1 MNKTCL
7 KWLIFLC
14 FFCPSSAY
22 ADLFSLT
29 LSQNGK
35 TTIKE
40 YTSVLDIFDSYEDGQ
55 LGTILEGYN
64 TTDSAT
70 GILNFRGIRMEL
82 DYAANSVLTFKV
94 PTLGIDQTFGAPGG
108 TQELSFKAFKE
119 YLKANQNN
127 LLTKILKE
135 SVSNTPYD
143 SIAGNP
149 SSLMSQM
156 VDSSFVNPV
165 SSAMTAAL
173 ASQQTGGF
181 FVYFPSGGTH
191 KIKGSDGVERT
202 ATTFNMPLGY
212 TFKFDN
218 NWALGIDLPLSYI
231 DMDGSV
237 TYAAQFGANLLIPLY
252 KDKWYL
258 TAGARVGATASE
270 DSLSGGLLYM
280 GTVAS
285 NFSFNVGK
293 TTFTVSNMYGRIKDY
308 TLDVE
313 DYNIDYG
320 LDNNVFKNGLQVA
333 HPLTEKTKLSF
344 FFYDTRYTGSDLYID
359 AYDEV
364 GISISKYFEKKS
376 FFTGLDFT
384 AAYTFGDN
392 YKAYRVGFSLLF

>member
-119 YLKANQNN
+119 YLKANQND

-149 SSLMSQM
+149 SSLMSRWLT
-156 VDSSFVNPV
+156 V
-165 SSAMTAAL
+165 
-173 ASQQTGGF
+173 
-181 FVYFPSGGTH
+181 
-191 KIKGSDGVERT
+191 
-202 ATTFNMPLGY
+202 
-212 TFKFDN
+212 
-218 NWALGIDLPLSYI
+218 PLSI
-231 DMDGSV
+231 RC
-237 TYAAQFGANLLIPLY
+237 LLL
-252 KDKWYL
+252 
-258 TAGARVGATASE
+258 
-270 DSLSGGLLYM
+270 
-280 GTVAS
+280 
-285 NFSFNVGK
+285 
-293 TTFTVSNMYGRIKDY
+293 
-308 TLDVE
+308 
-313 DYNIDYG
+313 
-320 LDNNVFKNGLQVA
+320 
-333 HPLTEKTKLSF
+333 
-344 FFYDTRYTGSDLYID
+344 
-359 AYDEV
+359 
-364 GISISKYFEKKS
+364 
-376 FFTGLDFT
+376 
-384 AAYTFGDN
+384 
-392 YKAYRVGFSLLF
+392 